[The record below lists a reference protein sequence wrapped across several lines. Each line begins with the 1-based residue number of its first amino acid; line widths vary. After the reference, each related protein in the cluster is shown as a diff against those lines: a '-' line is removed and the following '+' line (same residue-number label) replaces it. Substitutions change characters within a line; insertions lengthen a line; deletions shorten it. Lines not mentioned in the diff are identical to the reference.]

1 MIKNID
7 KEFSKNPHGH
17 LSSAFI
23 LLRFSCLVCLT
34 TSSSA
39 NKKPSNDEVRT
50 LESPSPVLSFGDHM
64 APFNS
69 SVSSYTSSSEDDDLG
84 NDLSDKVTSSP
95 NEPIINRS
103 QQNNKKFLYHNLFT
117 KPWACFGND
126 EFWKTVYVSMVNLL
140 REKLGWDEKTPELYQ
155 R

>member
-1 MIKNID
+1 
-7 KEFSKNPHGH
+7 
-17 LSSAFI
+17 
-23 LLRFSCLVCLT
+23 
-34 TSSSA
+34 
-39 NKKPSNDEVRT
+39 
-50 LESPSPVLSFGDHM
+50 M

-103 QQNNKKFLYHNLFT
+103 QQNNKKFLFHNLFT
-117 KPWACFGND
+117 KPWACLGND

>member
-1 MIKNID
+1 
-7 KEFSKNPHGH
+7 
-17 LSSAFI
+17 
-23 LLRFSCLVCLT
+23 
-34 TSSSA
+34 
-39 NKKPSNDEVRT
+39 
-50 LESPSPVLSFGDHM
+50 M

-69 SVSSYTSSSEDDDLG
+69 SVSSYTSSSDDDDLG

-103 QQNNKKFLYHNLFT
+103 QQNKKFLYHNLFT

-126 EFWKTVYVSMVNLL
+126 EFWKTVYVSMANLL